1 MRIFL
6 DTANLA
12 EIRTAVRW
20 GVCAGVTTNPTLY
33 AKESGSGVSYRE
45 RVVEI
50 AEIVGGHVS
59 AECVSRTADDLV
71 EEARAIVSWHP
82 NVVVKI
88 PADEAGIEAIHRV
101 SSEGI
106 RVNTTLIFSVNQAL
120 LVANAGAAFVS
131 PFVGRLDD
139 IDHDGIDLVRETVE
153 LLDRYHLPTQVIA
166 ASIRGPQHVS
176 AAAAAGAHIAT
187 VPFKVLRQMLQHPLT
202 DRGIAAFLA
211 DWERAQT
218 AVGR

>member
-6 DTANLA
+6 DTANLE

-33 AKESGSGVSYRE
+33 AKESESGVTYRD

-50 AEIVGGHVS
+50 AELVGDHVS
-59 AECVSRTADDLV
+59 AECVSRTADELV
-71 EEARAIVSWHP
+71 EEAREIASWHQQ
-82 NVVVKI
+82 VVVKI
-88 PADEAGIEAIHRV
+88 PVDEAGIEAIHRV

-139 IDHDGIDLVRETVE
+139 INADGTDLVRETVD

-166 ASIRGPQHVS
+166 ASIRGPRHVA
-176 AAAAAGAHIAT
+176 AAAAAGSHIAT
-187 VPFKVLRQMLQHPLT
+187 VPFKVLQKMLEHPLT
-202 DRGIAAFLA
+202 DRGIATFLA
-211 DWERAQT
+211 DWERAQV
-218 AVGR
+218 AQS